1 MTNDTELLTAVD
13 RYRIVTEVQETVRLF
28 RAYMAHNSP
37 WVTPRPLACLQFA
50 VEEAA
55 EVLGAELR
63 QDPQYARNNERGAN
77 VQAEL
82 ADTLIMCLSTF
93 GDESP
98 KHFRGTVQSHQVST
112 AFLIAELASALHQ
125 WEHYGSEGAAKERV
139 STVMHFVVHR
149 LGHAAVAQVAQ
160 NLLAIYEKHATR
172 KPKKAPA
179 IIAQLRKKAV
189 VAADFSGEDAAVVEA
204 AVVDGEGSE

>member
-1 MTNDTELLTAVD
+1 MTNDTELLTAVQRLEIIAD
-13 RYRIVTEVQETVRLF
+13 VQQTVNKF
-28 RAYMAHNSP
+28 RAYMAHNSR
-37 WVTPRPLACLQFA
+37 WVTPRPLVCLQFA

-63 QDPQYARNNERGAN
+63 QDPQYARNNERDAN

-125 WEHYGSEGAAKERV
+125 WEHYGSDGTAKERV

-149 LGHAAVAQVAQ
+149 LGSAAVAQVAK
-160 NLLAIYEKHATR
+160 NLLAIYEKHAAS

-179 IIAQLRKKAV
+179 IIAQLRKEAAV
-189 VAADFSGEDAAVVEA
+189 GAEFSGENAAVVEA
-204 AVVDGEGSE
+204 AVVDGEASE